1 MWAMGCVMAELV
13 LRTPL
18 FPGMKILLSSKDLK
32 ISPPPTSSGKTDIEQ
47 LSLIFNC
54 FGTPISSLPE
64 SSNSHPLPANYWPG
78 VESLPNFLL
87 FEERSAEGG
96 FDFSSLLR
104 SVILSPLSL
113 TSSFPRSFRSS
124 SQQSEALALFHSI
137 MQYDPSRRLT
147 PANVSSSILSLLS
160 PFPPPSLI

>member
-1 MWAMGCVMAELV
+1 MGCVMAELV

-18 FPGMKILLSSKDLK
+18 FPGKVPPDGFSSLK
-32 ISPPPTSSGKTDIEQ
+32 LGRTDIEQ
-47 LSLIFNC
+47 LALIFNC

-64 SSNSHPLPANYWPG
+64 GSNVHPLPMNYWPG

-104 SVILSPLSL
+104 S
-113 TSSFPRSFRSS
+113 
-124 SQQSEALALFHSI
+124 
-137 MQYDPSRRLT
+137 
-147 PANVSSSILSLLS
+147 N
-160 PFPPPSLI
+160 